1 MVLVAVA
8 LVPLLG
14 LGALAI
20 DVSLWQVGATQLQT
34 AADAAALAGARAAQ
48 LYPTNAAA
56 MSVQYAQD
64 LATRNRAFGNAVTLP
79 ATAVEP
85 VRYVPPV
92 APATVGTIASAS
104 WTGTGAGLA
113 NAVRVT
119 VGAQSGSIFA
129 GVTSAV
135 PPTVQRSAV
144 AWIANINNGCIKPFA
159 LPYSVLY
166 NRSAALAGLP
176 LSTAASPPDLV
187 QRQLTAI
194 ASSLP
199 AARAIILRGPTV
211 DSTKA
216 LGAPI
221 TVAPSPVT
229 YRGNDGQFSGYSFTG
244 NAGGPGYRN
253 SIPSCQNVSTTVDDG
268 TTLPGNNDIE
278 CYSIVGL
285 MGNSGNCSG
294 NWPVGAVP
302 ASGATCDLRPA
313 SGLLWD
319 AGCYTGSGASAAL
332 GRTIRV
338 AWGDNIGAGSNAVN
352 YRVVGEFVLLCAF
365 RGAAF
370 DDKGVPN
377 GNTETCNTG
386 QVPAPANYPRGT
398 LVGIIQGLSTPE
410 LNPGT
415 QLGNEIGDQQRLILV
430 R

>member
-129 GVTSAV
+129 GVTSTV

-244 NAGGPGYRN
+244 TPAAPGIATRFLAAKTSRPPWTTGPR
-253 SIPSCQNVSTTVDDG
+253 SPG
-268 TTLPGNNDIE
+268 TTTSSVIR
-278 CYSIVGL
+278 S
-285 MGNSGNCSG
+285 SG
-294 NWPVGAVP
+294 
-302 ASGATCDLRPA
+302 
-313 SGLLWD
+313 
-319 AGCYTGSGASAAL
+319 
-332 GRTIRV
+332 
-338 AWGDNIGAGSNAVN
+338 
-352 YRVVGEFVLLCAF
+352 
-365 RGAAF
+365 
-370 DDKGVPN
+370 
-377 GNTETCNTG
+377 
-386 QVPAPANYPRGT
+386 
-398 LVGIIQGLSTPE
+398 
-410 LNPGT
+410 
-415 QLGNEIGDQQRLILV
+415 
-430 R
+430 